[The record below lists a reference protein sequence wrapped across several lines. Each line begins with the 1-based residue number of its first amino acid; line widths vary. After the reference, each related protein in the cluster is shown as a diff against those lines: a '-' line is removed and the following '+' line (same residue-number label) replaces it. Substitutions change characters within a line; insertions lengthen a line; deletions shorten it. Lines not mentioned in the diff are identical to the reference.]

1 MNKPWNQEFVRLLLL
16 LLFGAVVGVSF
27 GQVFAGLFFSVLLFS
42 LYQLRQMHVFALW
55 LASKKRNPPAQS
67 GAWGELSYR
76 VSKSQKKAR
85 AKKKKLT
92 KMLSRVRESAQA
104 LPEPTILVNAHY
116 EIEWFNKPG
125 ELMFGLTQKDKGQP
139 VTNII
144 RSPQFVSLLSGVNN
158 NVEMPSPADD
168 TKTLELRLVEFNDRR
183 IILAKD
189 ITHVKRL
196 MGLRQDFVANVSHEL
211 RTPLTVV
218 LGYLEVMADDESLH
232 GSDKNYILKMLTP
245 ALRMKSIVGDLLALS
260 SLDTDVPPPL
270 DKCSEVR
277 VGPLLV
283 GLLVDMER
291 LSGSRHELDTDIQK
305 GLALRAVESEIYS
318 VFSNLIS
325 NAVRYTPEGSKITV
339 RWFERDGHAVFEVE
353 DNGPGIAQEH
363 LHRLTERFYRVD
375 VGRSRDNGG
384 TGLGLSIVKQVLRRH
399 DSELKISSKEGQGS
413 VFSCIF
419 PLARLVHIKRL
430 APPVNDAL
438 GKLG

>member
-1 MNKPWNQEFVRLLLL
+1 MQKPWNQELVRLLLL
-16 LLFGAVVGVSF
+16 LLLGASVGVGF
-27 GQVFAGLFFSVLLFS
+27 GQVFAGLFFAALLFS
-42 LYQLRQMHVFALW
+42 LYQLRQMRVFTFW
-55 LASKKRNPPAQS
+55 VVSKKRNPPDQ
-67 GAWGELSYR
+67 GGGWGELSYR

-104 LPEPTILVNAHY
+104 LPEPTILVNALY
-116 EIEWFNKPG
+116 EVEWFNQPG
-125 ELMFGLTQKDKGQP
+125 ELMFGLTQKDKGQL

-144 RSPQFVSLLSGVNN
+144 RSPQFLSLLNGVSNSI
-158 NVEMPSPADD
+158 EMPSPADD
-168 TKTLELRLVEFNDRR
+168 TKMLELRLVEFNDRR

-218 LGYLEVMADDESLH
+218 LGYLEVMAEDESLH
-232 GSDKNYILKMLTP
+232 GADKNYILKMLAP

-270 DKCSEVR
+270 DNCSVVR
-277 VGPLLV
+277 VGPLLAS
-283 GLLVDMER
+283 LLVDMER
-291 LSGSRHELDTDIQK
+291 LSGSCHDLETDAQAN
-305 GLALRAVESEIYS
+305 LALRAVESEIYS

-325 NAVRYTPEGSKITV
+325 NAVRYTPEGSKIIV
-339 RWFERDGHAVFEVE
+339 RWFERDGQAVFEVE
-353 DNGPGIAQEH
+353 DNGPGIAPEH
-363 LHRLTERFYRVD
+363 IHRLTERFYRVD

-399 DSELKISSKEGQGS
+399 DSELQISSIEGQGS
-413 VFSCIF
+413 VFSCVF
-419 PLARLVHIKRL
+419 PLARLVYLKV
-430 APPVNDAL
+430 PPVLADDSLDTVA
-438 GKLG
+438 